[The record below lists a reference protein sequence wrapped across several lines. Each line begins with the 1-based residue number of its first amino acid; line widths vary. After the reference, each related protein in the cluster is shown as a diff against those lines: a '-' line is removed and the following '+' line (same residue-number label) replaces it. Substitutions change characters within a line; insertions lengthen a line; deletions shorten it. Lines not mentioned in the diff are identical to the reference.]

1 MYEYRYSAFDA
12 IAALAQ
18 SVPPEAARPLADLL
32 TAMAT
37 KLRDVADRHDRE
49 KISVDTPTEH
59 QRRHRDVL
67 VAVEIER
74 GATLAEAITRL
85 EHDGICADDV
95 RAMWNWLKP
104 RVARK
109 QRQRRNTAI
118 WRLYRA
124 GATNDEI
131 AGRTGLSSRQ
141 VGRIIRQR
149 LTRSRDTR

>member
-1 MYEYRYSAFDA
+1 MYEYRYCAFDA

-18 SVPPEAARPLADLL
+18 NVPPDAARPLADLL
-32 TAMAT
+32 TQMAT
-37 KLRDVADRHDRE
+37 KLHDVADRHDRE
-49 KISVDTPTEH
+49 KISVDTPTQH

-74 GATLAEAITRL
+74 GATLSEAITRL
-85 EHDGICADDV
+85 QHDGVAPDDV

-109 QRQRRNTAI
+109 QMQKRNTAI

-124 GATNDEI
+124 GASNAEI
-131 AGRTGLSSRQ
+131 ADRVMLSARQ
-141 VGRIIRQR
+141 VGRIIRQMK
-149 LTRSRDTR
+149 